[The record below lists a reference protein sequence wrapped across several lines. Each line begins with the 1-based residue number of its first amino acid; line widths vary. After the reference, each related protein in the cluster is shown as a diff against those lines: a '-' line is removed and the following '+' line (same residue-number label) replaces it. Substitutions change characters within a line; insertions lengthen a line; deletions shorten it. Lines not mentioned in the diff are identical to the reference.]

1 MSRPAR
7 IERKT
12 KETDIALKME
22 LDGDGAWSGSSGIGF
37 LDHMLELLARHSL
50 MDIELKATG
59 DLQVDMHHTVED
71 IGICLGQA
79 IDKALNERKGIR
91 RYGSALLPM
100 DEALAE
106 VSIDLGGRPYFV
118 YEVQLPSPKS
128 KIGEFDVELLEEFF
142 QALSTHARMNLH
154 IHLRTG
160 SNLHHIAE
168 ALFKAF
174 ARALDEAKSPDS
186 RVKGVPSTKG
196 SL

>member
-1 MSRPAR
+1 MSRSAT

-12 KETDIALKME
+12 RETNIKLALD
-22 LDGDGAWSGSSGIGF
+22 LDGDGSWKGSSSIGF

-50 MDIELKATG
+50 TNLELEATG

-79 IDKALNERKGIR
+79 IDKTLGERKGIK
-91 RYGSALLPM
+91 RYGSFLLPM

-118 YEVQLPSPKS
+118 YEVKLPSPKS
-128 KIGEFDVELLEEFF
+128 KIGEFDIELLEEFF
-142 QALSTHARMNLH
+142 QAVSTHARMNLH
-154 IHLRTG
+154 LHLRAG

-174 ARALDEAKSPDS
+174 ARALDEAKSPDA